1 MAESSTASSPKSTST
16 KEPFLVVMDGTRCE
30 ITQLKSRR
38 TYSIGRSG
46 KCDIV
51 IAHEKSSR
59 RHCEVFCRNKK
70 LYIRD
75 LESRNGTRLN
85 GEKIIG
91 EDVLEQGDLVQVAKT
106 RIMFTDELTDAEA
119 SMGSFT
125 TDLVSRDT
133 EAGQRDQATELEM
146 PALTDPETDEN

>member
-1 MAESSTASSPKSTST
+1 MAESSTASSAKSTST

-30 ITQLKSRR
+30 ITQLKRRR
-38 TYSIGRSG
+38 TCSIGRSG

-59 RHCEVFCRNKK
+59 RHCAVFCRNQKW
-70 LYIRD
+70 YIRD

-91 EDVLEQGDLVQVAKT
+91 EDILEHGDLVQVAKA
-106 RIMFTDELTDAEA
+106 RIMFTDVLTDAEA

-133 EAGQRDQATELEM
+133 AAGQRDQATELEM